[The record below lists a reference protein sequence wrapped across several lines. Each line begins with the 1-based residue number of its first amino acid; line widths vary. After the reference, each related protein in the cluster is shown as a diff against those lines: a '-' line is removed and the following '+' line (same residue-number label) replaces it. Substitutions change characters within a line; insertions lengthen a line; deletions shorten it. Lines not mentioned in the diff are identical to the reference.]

1 MSGSALYEIVAAM
14 FVAQVYGVAIT
25 LGSQIVFVLLALFT
39 SMGVAGIPA
48 ASLVAVIV
56 ILKAFGLPIEGIGL
70 FLAVDRILD
79 MLRTTVN
86 VLSDTCCAVLV
97 AKSEGETNVLTKTD
111 FSKE

>member
-1 MSGSALYEIVAAM
+1 
-14 FVAQVYGVAIT
+14 
-25 LGSQIVFVLLALFT
+25 LGYDRR
-39 SMGVAGIPA
+39 
-48 ASLVAVIV
+48 
-56 ILKAFGLPIEGIGL
+56 IGL

-97 AKSEGETNVLTKTD
+97 AKSEGEPNVLTKTD

>member
-1 MSGSALYEIVAAM
+1 
-14 FVAQVYGVAIT
+14 VYGVTVTI
-25 LGSQIVFVLLALFT
+25 GSQIVFVLLALFT

-79 MLRTTVN
+79 MCRTTVN

-97 AKSEGETNVLTKTD
+97 AKTEGEKNILASD
-111 FSKE
+111 SFADISN